1 MRQQSPAPTPGGG
14 NIYISGRV
22 EGKNFAIGPYA
33 RVNVVENHF
42 NAEIGETRL
51 RQMIV
56 RILQEG
62 GTQADHLAALGV
74 SSGVAPLV
82 LRAEQLSPQ
91 EPFAP
96 PIGIPPLPSSVQP
109 SDLNRTSAGF
119 AQISQLLGQID
130 QQIQGGKA
138 QEVSAGGQSLN
149 LGALLLQQGN
159 LDLWRFRQGASRL
172 FAEQASFYALSEPQS
187 PAQPAVQAFQ
197 AAARSNVEVLRS
209 WMLFQKYRTRQPA
222 LIDQTDWNALNQ
234 GRWQAVLDSWVAT
247 RRLSSEQAQ
256 AERLYL
262 SALGKRY
269 DSQAV
274 QTAARE
280 AEWSFSEVLRRQPDQ
295 SAALVNLAALLA
307 ESALLAYIETGV
319 ADRARLQQ
327 ARNLFQ
333 QAHVLLDHRPDRE
346 GQIALAQCLLYEAT
360 SLPPDAHLEQVQWA
374 IRQEQ
379 QMRATLGQNALG
391 SLRLDIAERNL
402 ARRDPSFFD
411 EKKIEQ
417 ARDILIGAG
426 AMAGLIVLAE
436 QLLGTHTQMG
446 EFLQAGWHA
455 GAGHRLPMPH
465 PGQSGGNA
473 PGPTSSPHA
482 SVPGTHPAH
491 GASTMQSAGKAA
503 ARGVRHKLLA
513 TMHGKMIAGVLATVV
528 VLGASAAVLAVRAH
542 QTPPAGIITEFRLP
556 TPKSGLSAITA
567 GPDGNLWFTEEG
579 TGKIGRI
586 TPGGTIT
593 EFRLPTPKTS
603 LFAITAGPDGNLWF
617 TEVSG
622 HKIGRITP
630 GGSISEFPL
639 PQGGSPAAI
648 TAGSDGNLWFTELN
662 LNGNKIGRIT
672 PGGSISEFPLPQGS
686 IPDDITAGPDGNLW
700 FTEAS
705 GNKIGRITPG
715 GSVKEFPLPQDSNPT
730 RIAAGP
736 DGNLWFTELGTDTIG
751 RITPGGSISEFPLPT
766 PGSQPGT
773 ITAGPDGNLW
783 FTEGGTNKIGRITS
797 GK

>member
-22 EGKNFAIGPYA
+22 EGKNFAIGPHA

-42 NAEIGETRL
+42 YADIGEVRL
-51 RQMIV
+51 RQV
-56 RILQEG
+56 VARILQEG
-62 GTQADHLAALGV
+62 GTQANHLAALGV

-96 PIGIPPLPSSVQP
+96 PIGIPPLPSYVQP

-209 WMLFQKYRTRQPA
+209 WMLFQKYRTRQSA

-234 GRWQAVLDSWVAT
+234 GRWQAVLDNWVAT

-262 SALGKRY
+262 SALGEHY

-391 SLRLDIAERNL
+391 LLRLDIAERNL

-436 QLLGTHTQMG
+436 QLLGTHTQMV

-513 TMHGKMIAGVLATVV
+513 TMHGKIIAGVLATVV

-542 QTPPAGIITEFRLP
+542 QTPPAGPVVTTSPTSEPRSRCSTSSLGTKPDLGRPTEFAIYGARNCQLELSGIRCS
-556 TPKSGLSAITA
+556 KSQGGISMHMTSNDVIDHSFLYSMDILLGTA
-567 GPDGNLWFTEEG
+567 APLNPDGTTYNG
-579 TGKIGRI
+579 TPFNYRYTGPGTYTPPQVEITFDEFQLSSQTRSNQWELIYIADVAPNGRLDLASK
-586 TPGGTIT
+586 GGTVIIDSS
-593 EFRLPTPKTS
+593 EKTGS
-603 LFAITAGPDGNLWF
+603 VDATL
-617 TEVSG
+617 V
-622 HKIGRITP
+622 
-630 GGSISEFPL
+630 GGS
-639 PQGGSPAAI
+639 
-648 TAGSDGNLWFTELN
+648 
-662 LNGNKIGRIT
+662 
-672 PGGSISEFPLPQGS
+672 
-686 IPDDITAGPDGNLW
+686 
-700 FTEAS
+700 
-705 GNKIGRITPG
+705 
-715 GSVKEFPLPQDSNPT
+715 
-730 RIAAGP
+730 
-736 DGNLWFTELGTDTIG
+736 
-751 RITPGGSISEFPLPT
+751 
-766 PGSQPGT
+766 GT
-773 ITAGPDGNLW
+773 IH
-783 FTEGGTNKIGRITS
+783 IT
-797 GK
+797 GHWTCP

>member
-1 MRQQSPAPTPGGG
+1 
-14 NIYISGRV
+14 
-22 EGKNFAIGPYA
+22 
-33 RVNVVENHF
+33 
-42 NAEIGETRL
+42 
-51 RQMIV
+51 
-56 RILQEG
+56 
-62 GTQADHLAALGV
+62 
-74 SSGVAPLV
+74 
-82 LRAEQLSPQ
+82 
-91 EPFAP
+91 
-96 PIGIPPLPSSVQP
+96 
-109 SDLNRTSAGF
+109 
-119 AQISQLLGQID
+119 
-130 QQIQGGKA
+130 
-138 QEVSAGGQSLN
+138 
-149 LGALLLQQGN
+149 
-159 LDLWRFRQGASRL
+159 
-172 FAEQASFYALSEPQS
+172 
-187 PAQPAVQAFQ
+187 
-197 AAARSNVEVLRS
+197 VLRS
-209 WMLFQKYRTRQPA
+209 WVLFQKYRTRQPA

-262 SALGKRY
+262 SALGERY

-391 SLRLDIAERNL
+391 LLRLDIAERNL

-411 EKKIEQ
+411 EKKIER

-455 GAGHRLPMPH
+455 GAGHRLP
-465 PGQSGGNA
+465 
-473 PGPTSSPHA
+473 
-482 SVPGTHPAH
+482 
-491 GASTMQSAGKAA
+491 
-503 ARGVRHKLLA
+503 
-513 TMHGKMIAGVLATVV
+513 
-528 VLGASAAVLAVRAH
+528 
-542 QTPPAGIITEFRLP
+542 
-556 TPKSGLSAITA
+556 TPKSDLRAITA
-567 GPDGNLWFTEEG
+567 GPDGNLWFTESLLE
-579 TGKIGRI
+579 KIGRI

-593 EFRLPTPKTS
+593 EFRLPTPGS
-603 LFAITAGPDGNLWF
+603 QLGAITAGPDGNLWF
-617 TEVSG
+617 TESSG
-622 HKIGRITP
+622 DK
-630 GGSISEFPL
+630 
-639 PQGGSPAAI
+639 
-648 TAGSDGNLWFTELN
+648 
-662 LNGNKIGRIT
+662 
-672 PGGSISEFPLPQGS
+672 
-686 IPDDITAGPDGNLW
+686 
-700 FTEAS
+700 
-705 GNKIGRITPG
+705 
-715 GSVKEFPLPQDSNPT
+715 
-730 RIAAGP
+730 
-736 DGNLWFTELGTDTIG
+736 IG

-766 PGSQPGT
+766 PGSQPGS

-783 FTEGGTNKIGRITS
+783 FTELGGNKIGRITS